1 YTQDLPLTD
10 SLMEISHERI
20 IDGLYNAGKIYKSEF
35 SNYERSAEAFEELIE
50 RYPENDYVLSSYFD
64 LYDLYELMGNTDRA
78 NYYRNLII
86 SQFPDSKYA
95 QYLTNPNFF
104 VEMEARTDS
113 LNSLYEQTFQSY
125 RSGNYINVISLT
137 NSMKELEPDSVV
149 LPKIDFMGTIA
160 QGTQTDIHNFENLLE
175 NYIQQYPAAEPTP
188 LATEILTL
196 IQDSTLAD
204 YQQLVDMGYINEE
217 IQNEEVLMEDKMEN
231 DEFGGKFS
239 YEEDLLHYFVIA
251 YPRSADINLDRLRFD
266 IANYNIDHYTRKD
279 FDIETENLND
289 ELSLVVVRALENKEN
304 GVIYHRSIIRNAPV
318 FQTLSDVDYVNFAI
332 SSTNYRQI
340 LSEQSMA
347 DYLKFFVKNYS
358 RFIGPDFSDEE
369 PELSPEEMMAKARE
383 EEEMLR
389 ERGEFVVVETG
400 TGSEGLFT
408 TDIDTTQLFVL
419 AVKDLDLSMRQALR
433 GFAEF
438 NRNDFRTWNLGQ
450 QVKTS
455 GDYQLLIVQGIP
467 SLNESMS
474 YFRSVVLNRDLFEP
488 LGRTTYRNFLITE
501 ENLETLIEEES
512 VDDYIGFFRNNYVNR
527 DQSQQGATETRTT
540 EPVEAAETTEFEEE
554 VQEEQEEYTGP
565 YSLEIEKPHLF
576 VFVIPIEGVQKAE
589 FINGIEQFNS
599 LGNDSLNLT
608 IEEMPLDEFRESI
621 VVSGFPDKETATR
634 YFRTIVQNRDLYAPL
649 GQGSYRNFLITE
661 ENFGI
666 FMEEKNI
673 TDYMDFYKQ
682 IYLGE

>member
-1 YTQDLPLTD
+1 
-10 SLMEISHERI
+10 
-20 IDGLYNAGKIYKSEF
+20 
-35 SNYERSAEAFEELIE
+35 
-50 RYPENDYVLSSYFD
+50 
-64 LYDLYELMGNTDRA
+64 
-78 NYYRNLII
+78 
-86 SQFPDSKYA
+86 
-95 QYLTNPNFF
+95 
-104 VEMEARTDS
+104 
-113 LNSLYEQTFQSY
+113 
-125 RSGNYINVISLT
+125 
-137 NSMKELEPDSVV
+137 MKELEPDSVV

-204 YQQLVDMGYINEE
+204 YQKLVDMGYINEE
-217 IQNEEVLMEDKMEN
+217 IQNEEVLMEDRMED

-251 YPRSADINLDRLRFD
+251 YPRSADIDMNRLRFD

-279 FDIETENLND
+279 FDIETENLNE

-304 GVIYHRSIIRNAPV
+304 GVIYHRAIIRNAPV
-318 FQTLSDVDYVNFAI
+318 FQTLSDVDYVNFVI

-340 LSEQSMA
+340 LSEQSIV

-358 RFIGPDFSDEE
+358 RYIGSDFSDEE

-400 TGSEGLFT
+400 AGQEGLFT

-419 AVKDLDLSMRQALR
+419 AVKDLNLSMRQTLR

-438 NRNDFRTWNLGQ
+438 NRNEYRNWNLGQ
-450 QVKTS
+450 QMQTS

-501 ENLETLIEEES
+501 ENLETLMEEEN

-527 DQSQQGATETRTT
+527 DQSQRGSTETRATETAEATGTT
-540 EPVEAAETTEFEEE
+540 ETEQ
-554 VQEEQEEYTGP
+554 VVPEEYSGP
-565 YSLEIEKPHLF
+565 YNLEIEKPHLF
-576 VFVIPIEGVQKAE
+576 VFVIPVEGVQKTE
-589 FINGIEQFNS
+589 FISGIEQFNS
-599 LGNDSLNLT
+599 LGNDSLNLV
-608 IEEMPLDEFRESI
+608 IEEQPLDEFRENI